1 MSNYSTIPSVSSA
14 WSDNAAPLNQTR
26 EETREDLRSIL
37 NLPVT
42 VDALGDLTERMNRTG
57 DLSPQSVASIEASLV
72 EHKSLEAQRTTIQS
86 KPTWDGSAPLKKA
99 DVVEYDTS
107 LLGQADAIVQQSQG
121 LNARMG
127 QIEMEIKVALGY
139 GHGGGGARLYRS

>member
-1 MSNYSTIPSVSSA
+1 MSNYSTIPSVSAA

-26 EETREDLRSIL
+26 EQTREDLRSIL

-42 VDALGDLTERMNRTG
+42 VDALGDLTERMNRVG
-57 DLSPQSVASIEASLV
+57 DLSAESIVGIEASLV
-72 EHKSLEAQRTTIQS
+72 EHKSLEQQRTTLQS
-86 KPTWDGSAPLKKA
+86 KPTWDGSAPLRKA

-107 LLGQADAIVQQSQG
+107 LLGQSDAIVQQSQG

-127 QIEMEIKVALGY
+127 QIEMEIQVALGY
-139 GHGGGGARLYRS
+139 APRGGARLFRS